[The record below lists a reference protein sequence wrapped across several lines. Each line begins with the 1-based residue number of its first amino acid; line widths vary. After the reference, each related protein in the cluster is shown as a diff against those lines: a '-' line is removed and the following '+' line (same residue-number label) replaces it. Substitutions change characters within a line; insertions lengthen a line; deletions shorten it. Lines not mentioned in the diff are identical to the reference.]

1 MSLPDITNYTKEEKE
16 TLFLLLAKDPDV
28 RPILFELIR
37 ANSIEMFNLPEFK
50 DLVKKICGE
59 YIEDLITRKSL
70 AGVTRRV

>member
-1 MSLPDITNYTKEEKE
+1 MNLPDIANYTKEEKE

-28 RPILFELIR
+28 RPTLFELIR

-50 DLVKKICGE
+50 DRVKKICGE

>member
-1 MSLPDITNYTKEEKE
+1 MTIPDITNYTKEEKE

-28 RPILFELIR
+28 RPALFELIR

-50 DLVKKICGE
+50 DRVKKICGE

>member
-28 RPILFELIR
+28 RPTLFELIR

-50 DLVKKICGE
+50 DRVKKICGE